1 MRSDKKGEGQSS
13 FSEKDPVDFNH
24 VICSGILTFALP
36 NKRMKNNTTAEVTSI
51 RELIQRFEEKRPEI
65 VFEWKDSETEAE
77 GWVVINSLRGG
88 SAGGGTRMR
97 KGLDKREVESLAK
110 TMEIKFSVS
119 GPEIGG
125 AKSGINF
132 DPQDPRKKGVLERW
146 FKAVMPLLKSYYGTG
161 GDLNVDEIHDV
172 IPITEKYGL
181 KHPQEG
187 TVVAHLKVS
196 EEKKERIIRQLQV
209 GVKKRLDSPV
219 YSPDINR
226 MITVADMITGY
237 GVAHAVYAHY
247 KLNGIDIKGK
257 RAIVQGWGNVGAAA
271 GFYLAQMGAKV
282 VAIIDRLGGVMNKNG
297 FSFEEITSLYLER
310 NGNQLNSSAIIP
322 FEEINKKVW
331 EMGAEIFI
339 PAAASRIVNE
349 AEVRSLLENGLEV
362 ISCGANVPFADKE
375 IFMGPIAE
383 YADYEVS
390 VIPDFIANCGMA
402 RVFRYL
408 MTDNVPITDEAIFKD
423 VASCISAAL
432 EEVQNVNSSK
442 VNISKTALE
451 IAIKKLLK

>member
-1 MRSDKKGEGQSS
+1 
-13 FSEKDPVDFNH
+13 
-24 VICSGILTFALP
+24 
-36 NKRMKNNTTAEVTSI
+36 MKTNTTSEVTSI
-51 RELIQRFEEKRPEI
+51 RELIKKFEEKRPEI

-77 GWVVINSLRGG
+77 GWIVINSLRGG

-119 GPEIGG
+119 GPAIGG

-146 FKAVMPLLKSYYGTG
+146 FKAVMPLLKTYYGTG

-187 TVVAHLKVS
+187 TVVAHLNVS

-209 GVKKRLDSPV
+209 GVKKRLDSPL

-237 GVAHAVYAHY
+237 GVAQAVFAHY
-247 KLNGIDIKGK
+247 ELNGVDIKGK

-282 VAIIDRLGGVMNKNG
+282 VAIIDRLGGVIKKEG
-297 FSFEEITSLYLER
+297 FSFDEITNLYLER
-310 NGNQLNSSAIIP
+310 NGNQLNSPELIP
-322 FEEINKKVW
+322 YEEMNEKVW
-331 EMGAEIFI
+331 TIGAEIFI
-339 PAAASRIVNE
+339 PAAASRIVQD
-349 AEVRSLLENGLEV
+349 AQVKSMISAGLEV

-375 IFMGPIAE
+375 IFMGPGAE
-383 YADYEVS
+383 FADCEVS

-408 MTDNVPITDEAIFKD
+408 MNDNIPITDEAIFKD
-423 VASCISAAL
+423 VANCISNAL
-432 EEVQNVNSSK
+432 ADVYK
-442 VNISKTALE
+442 VNPSKINISRTALE